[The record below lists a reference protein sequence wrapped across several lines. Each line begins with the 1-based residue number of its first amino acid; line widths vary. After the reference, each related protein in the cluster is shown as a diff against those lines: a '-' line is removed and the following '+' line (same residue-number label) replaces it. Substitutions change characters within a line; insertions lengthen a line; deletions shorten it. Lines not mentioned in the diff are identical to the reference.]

1 MEIDV
6 NHNFEEKKSLLWE
19 LNDDAD
25 QIDDD
30 DDGGGAKIWFKWRV
44 CSNLSSKTFQEEI
57 EEVGSDEK

>member
-1 MEIDV
+1 
-6 NHNFEEKKSLLWE
+6 
-19 LNDDAD
+19 LNDDADAD

-30 DDGGGAKIWFKWRV
+30 DDDDDGAKIWLKWRV